1 MPGWRPDCLRSS
13 EQHPEVLRYRASNVS
28 QLNNEIEVEQ
38 TGTAFIELH
47 KKTGSGL
54 GLIVS
59 GGIDK
64 ESRAHIS
71 SFRPGGVAHRS
82 DALQEG
88 DFIVSVNGIKTRDMK
103 HDEVINLLKN
113 TGDQVLLEVE
123 YQLPDTGF
131 SDSFAVCC
139 KQYTIHLVREGKSFG
154 FTIRGGYHEQQHKT
168 RPLIV
173 TQVRP
178 GGPADREGS
187 LKIGDR
193 ILAINDYNVAHFSL
207 SEASVFLQQSGRE
220 VSLLVEY
227 DVSLMEAVNNA
238 QGPLLIEID
247 KLPGMKL
254 GVHLTQTTH
263 QGKPCLCIDHIDP
276 MSIADRC
283 GALHIGDHITSI
295 DGTSVDQMSIAE
307 ATRLIETHTQDT
319 IKLEL
324 LPRRLVER
332 QQSRDFISKNGL
344 LNTPGCLPSMA
355 PASSVPALPSSG
367 SAPYGFGSS
376 NALSSAPFGNS
387 MMRLSGRSRKIL
399 HRIDPK
405 QSSCMSISSA
415 ATSVVISNQICHVDT
430 VEVSLCGDH
439 KGIGLTVEGGP
450 PEGVTV
456 YYIQPGSAAERCG
469 VIQEGDRVV
478 GVNHIEIS
486 SQSAEEVNQ
495 LIRDHR
501 HRCNITIE
509 YDVAESV
516 MPSSGIFVVKLPN
529 HPKNLGL
536 TINSIRRELIITSVK
551 KGSVSYRCGSVQTGD
566 RILAINDIRT
576 EGLTVEDALHL
587 LHSPEDIIK
596 IKLRREEHPNDESC
610 DESVVYTV
618 ELHRRGG
625 PLGITIS
632 GTDSPGDPII
642 ISDIIKGG
650 LAEKTGAIHIG
661 DLLLAI
667 NGEMMKGRTLT
678 EATEMLQD
686 AEDLITLKIARP
698 IEANRSRQRKGGHCS
713 DRSATPAASIDS
725 AMESWDSECHDTQL
739 GVLGNGHSIQP
750 MVVSRPRSRTNKSGR
765 SMTSAGS
772 NHSNALS
779 SMDRIDDLCSEDDLD
794 NHSDGG
800 HGNGESSAVEE
811 WVKSFEVYENSEM
824 LQQISASLREKN
836 TSSLDRRARPM
847 SRSQSRR
854 KQIAHSTAI
863 NYNSDIDLDKLM
875 ARPRKSRSA
884 VRSSKSNAEMYQSHV
899 QTIFSPTP
907 VQLHKINLTRSTV
920 VEDFGF
926 GLSDGMY
933 EKGVYISGVRKGSIA
948 DLNGLRPFDRVLQ
961 VNGIRTKDF
970 DCALTIPLITEAG
983 NSLYLIISR
992 NPITKSASLGT
1003 KKLAGTQPFRD
1014 YRSYDE
1020 EKIYQNSSASSS
1032 VHSPKTV

>member
-13 EQHPEVLRYRASNVS
+13 ERHRA
-28 QLNNEIEVEQ
+28 EQ
-38 TGTAFIELH
+38 TGVALVELQ

-59 GGIDK
+59 GGTDK
-64 ESRAHIS
+64 ENRAHIS

-82 DALQEG
+82 DALLEG
-88 DFIVSVNGIKTRDMK
+88 DYIVSVNGIKTRDMK
-103 HDEVINLLKN
+103 HDEVISLLKN
-113 TGDQVLLEVE
+113 TGEQVLLEVE

-131 SDSFAVCC
+131 SDSFSVCC
-139 KQYTIHLVREGKSFG
+139 KQYTINLQREGKSFG

-193 ILAINDYNVAHFSL
+193 IIAINDYNVAHFSL
-207 SEASVFLQQSGRE
+207 AEASVFLQQCGRE

-254 GVHLTQTTH
+254 GLHLTQTTH
-263 QGKPCLCIDHIDP
+263 QGRPCLCIDLIEP

-295 DGTSVDQMSIAE
+295 DGTSVDQMSVAE

-324 LPRRLVER
+324 LPHRLVER
-332 QQSRDFISKNGL
+332 QQSRDFIKKNGL
-344 LNTPGCLPSMA
+344 LKAPGCLPSMA
-355 PASSVPALPSSG
+355 PASSVPVLPSSA
-367 SAPYGFGSS
+367 STPCGFGSS

-387 MMRLSGRSRKIL
+387 MMRMSGRSRRIL

-439 KGIGLTVEGGP
+439 KGIGLTVEGGS
-450 PEGVTV
+450 PEGITV
-456 YYIQPGSAAERCG
+456 YSIQSGSVAERCG
-469 VIQEGDRVV
+469 VIQEGDRVLV
-478 GVNHIEIS
+478 VNNIDIIN
-486 SQSAEEVNQ
+486 QSAEEVNQ

-501 HRCNITIE
+501 HRCDLTVE
-509 YDVAESV
+509 FDVAESV
-516 MPSSGIFVVKLPN
+516 MPSSGVFIVKLPN
-529 HPKNLGL
+529 HPRNLGL
-536 TINSIRRELIITSVK
+536 TIKTIRGELIITSVK

-566 RILAINDIRT
+566 RLLAVSDIRT
-576 EGLTVEDALHL
+576 DGLTIEDVMHL
-587 LHSPEDIIK
+587 LQTPEDILK
-596 IKLRREEHPNDESC
+596 LKLRREEHPNDESC

-650 LAEKTGAIHIG
+650 LAEKTGAIHVG

-678 EATEMLQD
+678 EATDMLQS
-686 AEDLITLKIARP
+686 AEDLVTLKIARP
-698 IEANRSRQRKGGHCS
+698 IEASRSKQRKGGHFS
-713 DRSATPAASIDS
+713 DRSTTPAASIDS

-739 GVLGNGHSIQP
+739 GVPGNGHCVQP
-750 MVVSRPRSRTNKSGR
+750 MVVSKPLSQTNKSGR
-765 SMTSAGS
+765 SLTSGGS
-772 NHSNALS
+772 NNSYALS
-779 SMDRIDDLCSEDDLD
+779 SMDRIDDLSSDDDLQ
-794 NHSDGG
+794 NHSVSS
-800 HGNGESSAVEE
+800 HGNPENEAVEE
-811 WVKSFEVYENSEM
+811 WVRSFEDYENSEM
-824 LQQISASLREKN
+824 LKQIGASLREKS
-836 TSSLDRRARPM
+836 TSSLDRRARPTSC
-847 SRSQSRR
+847 SRIHR
-854 KQIAHSTAI
+854 KQISHSTAI
-863 NYNSDIDLDKLM
+863 NNNSDMDLDKVM
-875 ARPRKSRSA
+875 ARPRKSRST
-884 VRSSKSNAEMYQSHV
+884 VRPSKSNAEMYQNHV
-899 QTIFSPTP
+899 KTIFSPTP
-907 VQLHKINLTRSTV
+907 VQLHKITLMRSTV

-948 DLNGLRPFDRVLQ
+948 DLYGIKPFDRVLQ
-961 VNGIRTKDF
+961 VNGKRTKDF

-983 NSLYLIISR
+983 NSLHLIISR
-992 NPITKSASLGT
+992 NPISKSASLGNRRCT
-1003 KKLAGTQPFRD
+1003 RTQPFRD

-1020 EKIYQNSSASSS
+1020 EKTYENSSVISAS

>member
-13 EQHPEVLRYRASNVS
+13 ERHPEVLRYRASNAS
-28 QLNNEIEVEQ
+28 QLNTNLGVEQ
-38 TGTAFIELH
+38 TGTAFVELQ
-47 KKTGSGL
+47 KKVGSGL

-59 GGIDK
+59 GGTDK

-82 DALQEG
+82 DALLEG

-131 SDSFAVCC
+131 SDSFAICC
-139 KQYTIHLVREGKSFG
+139 KQHTVHLVREGKSFG

-187 LKIGDR
+187 IKIGDR

-207 SEASVFLQQSGRE
+207 AEASVFLQQCGRE
-220 VSLLVEY
+220 VNLMVEY

-254 GVHLTQTTH
+254 GVHLTQTSH

-283 GALHIGDHITSI
+283 GALHLGDHITSI

-307 ATRLIETHTQDT
+307 ASRLIETHTQDT

-324 LPRRLVER
+324 LPHRLVER
-332 QQSRDFISKNGL
+332 QQSRDYINKNGL
-344 LNTPGCLPSMA
+344 LKA
-355 PASSVPALPSSG
+355 PV
-367 SAPYGFGSS
+367 
-376 NALSSAPFGNS
+376 
-387 MMRLSGRSRKIL
+387 
-399 HRIDPK
+399 
-405 QSSCMSISSA
+405 SISSA

-439 KGIGLTVEGGP
+439 KGVGLTVDGGP
-450 PEGVTV
+450 PEGITV
-456 YYIQPGSAAERCG
+456 YSIQPGSAAERCG

-478 GVNHIEIS
+478 GMNDLEITN
-486 SQSAEEVNQ
+486 QSAEQVNQ

-501 HRCNITIE
+501 HRCDLTIE

-529 HPKNLGL
+529 HPRNLGL
-536 TINSIRRELIITSVK
+536 TIKAIRRELIITSVK

-576 EGLTVEDALHL
+576 EGLTVEDAMHL

-678 EATEMLQD
+678 EATEMLQN

-698 IEANRSRQRKGGHCS
+698 IEVNRSRHRKGGHCS
-713 DRSATPAASIDS
+713 DRSTTPAASIDS

-739 GVLGNGHSIQP
+739 GALGNGHSVQP
-750 MVVSRPRSRTNKSGR
+750 MVVSRPLSRVNKSGR
-765 SMTSAGS
+765 SMTSGGS

-779 SMDRIDDLCSEDDLD
+779 SVDRLDDLSSGDDLD
-794 NHSDGG
+794 NCSDGSRE
-800 HGNGESSAVEE
+800 NSAVEE
-811 WVKSFEVYENSEM
+811 WVRSFEDYENSEM
-824 LQQISASLREKN
+824 LRQISASLREKS
-836 TSSLDRRARPM
+836 TASLDRRARPT
-847 SRSQSRR
+847 SRSGSRR
-854 KQIAHSTAI
+854 KKISHSTAI
-863 NYNSDIDLDKLM
+863 NYNSDLDLGKVSGG
-875 ARPRKSRSA
+875 PRKSRSA
-884 VRSSKSNAEMYQSHV
+884 VRPSKSNAEMYQNHV

-907 VQLHKINLTRSTV
+907 VQLHKINVTRSTV

-948 DLNGLRPFDRVLQ
+948 DLNGLKPFDRVLQ

-970 DCALTIPLITEAG
+970 DCALTIPLITEAR
-983 NSLYLIISR
+983 NNLHLIISR
-992 NPITKSASLGT
+992 NPITKSSSLGT
-1003 KKLAGTQPFRD
+1003 KKYTGTQPFRD
-1014 YRSYDE
+1014 YRSQDE
-1020 EKIYQNSSASSS
+1020 EKVYENFSVSSS
-1032 VHSPKTV
+1032 VNSPKTV

>member
-13 EQHPEVLRYRASNVS
+13 ERHRA
-28 QLNNEIEVEQ
+28 EQ
-38 TGTAFIELH
+38 TGVALVELQ

-59 GGIDK
+59 GGTDK
-64 ESRAHIS
+64 ENRAHIS

-82 DALQEG
+82 DALLEG
-88 DFIVSVNGIKTRDMK
+88 DYIVSVNGIKTRDMK
-103 HDEVINLLKN
+103 HDEVISLLKN
-113 TGDQVLLEVE
+113 TGEQVLLEVE

-131 SDSFAVCC
+131 SDSFSVCC
-139 KQYTIHLVREGKSFG
+139 KQYTINLQREGKSFG

-193 ILAINDYNVAHFSL
+193 IIAINDYNVAHFSL
-207 SEASVFLQQSGRE
+207 AEASVFLQQCGRE

-254 GVHLTQTTH
+254 GLHLTQTTH
-263 QGKPCLCIDHIDP
+263 QGRPCLCIDLIEP

-295 DGTSVDQMSIAE
+295 DGTSVDQMSVAE

-324 LPRRLVER
+324 LPHRLVER
-332 QQSRDFISKNGL
+332 QQSRDFIKKNGL
-344 LNTPGCLPSMA
+344 LKA
-355 PASSVPALPSSG
+355 PV
-367 SAPYGFGSS
+367 
-376 NALSSAPFGNS
+376 
-387 MMRLSGRSRKIL
+387 
-399 HRIDPK
+399 
-405 QSSCMSISSA
+405 SISSA

-439 KGIGLTVEGGP
+439 KGIGLTVEGGS
-450 PEGVTV
+450 PEGITV
-456 YYIQPGSAAERCG
+456 YSIQSGSVAERCG
-469 VIQEGDRVV
+469 VIQEGDRVLV
-478 GVNHIEIS
+478 VNNIDIIN
-486 SQSAEEVNQ
+486 QSAEEVNQ

-501 HRCNITIE
+501 HRCDLTVE
-509 YDVAESV
+509 FDVAESV
-516 MPSSGIFVVKLPN
+516 MPSSGVFIVKLPN
-529 HPKNLGL
+529 HPRNLGL
-536 TINSIRRELIITSVK
+536 TIKTIRGELIITSVK

-566 RILAINDIRT
+566 RLLAVSDIRT
-576 EGLTVEDALHL
+576 DGLTIEDVMHL
-587 LHSPEDIIK
+587 LQTPEDILK
-596 IKLRREEHPNDESC
+596 LKLRREEHPNDESC

-650 LAEKTGAIHIG
+650 LAEKTGAIHVG

-678 EATEMLQD
+678 EATDMLQS
-686 AEDLITLKIARP
+686 AEDLVTLKIARP
-698 IEANRSRQRKGGHCS
+698 IEASRSKQRKGGHFS
-713 DRSATPAASIDS
+713 DRSTTPAASIDS

-739 GVLGNGHSIQP
+739 GVPGNGHCVQP
-750 MVVSRPRSRTNKSGR
+750 MVVSKPLSQTNKSGR
-765 SMTSAGS
+765 SLTSGGS
-772 NHSNALS
+772 NNSYALS
-779 SMDRIDDLCSEDDLD
+779 SMDRIDDLSSDDDLQ
-794 NHSDGG
+794 NHSVSS
-800 HGNGESSAVEE
+800 HGNPENEAVEE
-811 WVKSFEVYENSEM
+811 WVRSFEDYENSEM
-824 LQQISASLREKN
+824 LKQIGASLREKS
-836 TSSLDRRARPM
+836 TSSLDRRARPTSC
-847 SRSQSRR
+847 SRIHR
-854 KQIAHSTAI
+854 KQISHSTAI
-863 NYNSDIDLDKLM
+863 NNNSDMDLDKVM
-875 ARPRKSRSA
+875 ARPRKSRST
-884 VRSSKSNAEMYQSHV
+884 VRPSKSNAEMYQNHV
-899 QTIFSPTP
+899 KTIFSPTP
-907 VQLHKINLTRSTV
+907 VQLHKITLMRSTV

-948 DLNGLRPFDRVLQ
+948 DLYGIKPFDRVLQ
-961 VNGIRTKDF
+961 VNGKRTKDF

-983 NSLYLIISR
+983 NSLHLIISR
-992 NPITKSASLGT
+992 NPISKSASLGNRRCT
-1003 KKLAGTQPFRD
+1003 RTQPFRD

-1020 EKIYQNSSASSS
+1020 EKTYENSSVISAS

>member
-13 EQHPEVLRYRASNVS
+13 ERHPEVLRYRASNAS
-28 QLNNEIEVEQ
+28 QLNTDIGVEQ
-38 TGTAFIELH
+38 IGTAFVELQ
-47 KKTGSGL
+47 KKAGSGL

-59 GGIDK
+59 GGTDK

-82 DALQEG
+82 DALLEG

-131 SDSFAVCC
+131 SDSFAICC
-139 KQYTIHLVREGKSFG
+139 KQHTVHLVREGKSFG

-187 LKIGDR
+187 IKIGDR

-207 SEASVFLQQSGRE
+207 AEASVFLQQCGRE
-220 VSLLVEY
+220 VNLMVEY

-254 GVHLTQTTH
+254 GVHLTQTSH

-283 GALHIGDHITSI
+283 GALHLGDHITSI

-307 ATRLIETHTQDT
+307 ASRLIETHTQDT

-324 LPRRLVER
+324 LPHRLVER
-332 QQSRDFISKNGL
+332 QQSRDYINKNGL
-344 LNTPGCLPSMA
+344 LKA
-355 PASSVPALPSSG
+355 PV
-367 SAPYGFGSS
+367 
-376 NALSSAPFGNS
+376 
-387 MMRLSGRSRKIL
+387 
-399 HRIDPK
+399 
-405 QSSCMSISSA
+405 SISSA

-439 KGIGLTVEGGP
+439 KGVGLTVDGGP
-450 PEGVTV
+450 PEGITV
-456 YYIQPGSAAERCG
+456 YSIQPGSAAERCG

-478 GVNHIEIS
+478 GVNDIEITN
-486 SQSAEEVNQ
+486 QSAEQVNQ

-501 HRCNITIE
+501 HRCDLTIE

-529 HPKNLGL
+529 HPRNLGL
-536 TINSIRRELIITSVK
+536 TIKAIRRELIITSVK

-576 EGLTVEDALHL
+576 EGLTIEDAMHL

-678 EATEMLQD
+678 EATEMLQN

-698 IEANRSRQRKGGHCS
+698 IEANRSRHRKGGHCS
-713 DRSATPAASIDS
+713 DRSTTPAASIDS

-739 GVLGNGHSIQP
+739 GALGNGHSVQP
-750 MVVSRPRSRTNKSGR
+750 MVVSRPLSRVNKSGR
-765 SMTSAGS
+765 SMTSGGS

-779 SMDRIDDLCSEDDLD
+779 SVDRLDDLSSGDDLD
-794 NHSDGG
+794 NCSVGS
-800 HGNGESSAVEE
+800 HGNGENSAVEE
-811 WVKSFEVYENSEM
+811 WVRSFEDYENSEM
-824 LQQISASLREKN
+824 LRQISASLREKS
-836 TSSLDRRARPM
+836 TASLDRRARPT
-847 SRSQSRR
+847 SRSGSRR
-854 KQIAHSTAI
+854 KKISHSTAI
-863 NYNSDIDLDKLM
+863 NYNSDLDLGKGSGG
-875 ARPRKSRSA
+875 PRKSRSA
-884 VRSSKSNAEMYQSHV
+884 VRPSKSNAEMYQNHV

-948 DLNGLRPFDRVLQ
+948 DLNGLKPFDRVLQ

-970 DCALTIPLITEAG
+970 DCALTIPLITEAR
-983 NSLYLIISR
+983 NNLHLIISR
-992 NPITKSASLGT
+992 NPITKSSSLGT
-1003 KKLAGTQPFRD
+1003 KKYAGTQPFRD
-1014 YRSYDE
+1014 YRSHDDE
-1020 EKIYQNSSASSS
+1020 KVYENFSVSSS
-1032 VHSPKTV
+1032 VNSPKTV